1 MRDRHLRPRLL
12 RRLIRPLR
20 GLLHDNRRDLGG
32 LRRRGHQCHGRD
44 DGIRSGRR
52 QRGRR
57 VDDATSLGDERRALG
72 GRQLWVP
79 RGHDGCAQVLGESL
93 GDQRNA
99 STAADGG
106 YRRDACRGHAVAL
119 ESFVKRRK
127 EFRERRL
134 HQVLEFGA
142 RDADIVAVAGEIGR
156 DGRRDLCRQSFL
168 GAPSI
173 VAQPHQ

>member
-1 MRDRHLRPRLL
+1 MTVVAVSTTRL
-12 RRLIRPLR
+12 RRAISAAPSAAVSC
-20 GLLHDNRRDLGG
+20 GCG
-32 LRRRGHQCHGRD
+32 
-44 DGIRSGRR
+44 
-52 QRGRR
+52 
-57 VDDATSLGDERRALG
+57 
-72 GRQLWVP
+72 
-79 RGHDGCAQVLGESL
+79 RGHDGCAQVLGEPL

-99 STAADGG
+99 GAAADGG

-142 RDADIVAVAGEIGR
+142 RDADIGAVAGKIGR
-156 DGRRDLCRQSFL
+156 DGRRGLRRQPFL
-168 GAPSI
+168 GAPAF